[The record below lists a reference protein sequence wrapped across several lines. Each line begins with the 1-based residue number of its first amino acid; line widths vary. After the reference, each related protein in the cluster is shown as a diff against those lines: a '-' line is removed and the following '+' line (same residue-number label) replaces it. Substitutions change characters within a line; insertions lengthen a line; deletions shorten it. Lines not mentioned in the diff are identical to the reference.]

1 MLEVADGE
9 VVSLRARLEEV
20 DRPIAG
26 RWCQGRIHFCLSH
39 SSLSLSDCPV
49 PFSELDLDVAD
60 LREGV
65 DEVVAFVCT

>member
-1 MLEVADGE
+1 MLAWRRWIVPSRVGG
-9 VVSLRARLEEV
+9 VRLESISV
-20 DRPIAG
+20 
-26 RWCQGRIHFCLSH
+26 CLTP
-39 SSLSLSDCPV
+39 LSLSDCPV